1 MHTLFSKRPLPVVLL
16 VTSLL
21 IAFAACSDDT
31 PVGGGSSDHDA
42 PLIENLTIVDH
53 FHITITFDED
63 LDPSSAE
70 TLQNY
75 HVVDSTDPTHEMGVA
90 AAVLGDDNRTVTLA
104 TWAAMI
110 SSYTLDMIVSG
121 VKDVHGNATT
131 ALHNSFH
138 GTATPDTDPPVI
150 VSTSPA
156 WNSTAV
162 PVRSAVVIQFSEP
175 VLYNTNSSL
184 TWTSPTGPVNFQQ
197 DGYYTSTITMV
208 ASNSLAYNATQTIS
222 LTGIKDRS
230 DNPMA
235 DAEFSFT
242 TARTPDTTKPTLV
255 SSFPAHGSTNVDTT
269 TTISLTFSEPM
280 DRYHFQIDIT
290 PQILLQDYPGAW
302 SNNDRTITLT
312 LRDDMPLYDNRQYN
326 IVVYPNGVFDLGGNT
341 VPDFQRVLFT
351 TGQKLEQGQ
360 ISGRVKGDPNTQS
373 YDPSGTIVLAEDY
386 FSDTYD
392 YGIVAGNDSYQIR
405 NLPFGPYLVRGY
417 FDSNRDG
424 QVNIETGDAIGGY
437 GANIDQG
444 DLELEFIGIGEGD
457 HVTGID
463 FQMYD
468 PAAASGYTSY
478 SGTAFDSYRDVYV
491 GFFIS
496 ASDAAL
502 LQNPIFVEDDY
513 WVPGKQHDE
522 YPDWVFNQVFQ
533 GFADGTY
540 YVAAFLDGDGNF
552 VYDPATDPAG
562 VYGGAATPTALV
574 MTSGKD
580 YPGITIAMSDPSPAA
595 RVAALATIGAK
606 WPAPAKN
613 PGFQQFVDAFAKANA
628 ISTVSQNDG
637 ARRPPLVTKPLQ

>member
-208 ASNSLAYNATQTIS
+208 AS
-222 LTGIKDRS
+222 
-230 DNPMA
+230 
-235 DAEFSFT
+235 
-242 TARTPDTTKPTLV
+242 
-255 SSFPAHGSTNVDTT
+255 
-269 TTISLTFSEPM
+269 
-280 DRYHFQIDIT
+280 
-290 PQILLQDYPGAW
+290 
-302 SNNDRTITLT
+302 
-312 LRDDMPLYDNRQYN
+312 
-326 IVVYPNGVFDLGGNT
+326 
-341 VPDFQRVLFT
+341 
-351 TGQKLEQGQ
+351 
-360 ISGRVKGDPNTQS
+360 
-373 YDPSGTIVLAEDY
+373 
-386 FSDTYD
+386 
-392 YGIVAGNDSYQIR
+392 
-405 NLPFGPYLVRGY
+405 
-417 FDSNRDG
+417 
-424 QVNIETGDAIGGY
+424 
-437 GANIDQG
+437 
-444 DLELEFIGIGEGD
+444 
-457 HVTGID
+457 
-463 FQMYD
+463 
-468 PAAASGYTSY
+468 
-478 SGTAFDSYRDVYV
+478 
-491 GFFIS
+491 
-496 ASDAAL
+496 
-502 LQNPIFVEDDY
+502 
-513 WVPGKQHDE
+513 
-522 YPDWVFNQVFQ
+522 
-533 GFADGTY
+533 
-540 YVAAFLDGDGNF
+540 
-552 VYDPATDPAG
+552 
-562 VYGGAATPTALV
+562 
-574 MTSGKD
+574 
-580 YPGITIAMSDPSPAA
+580 
-595 RVAALATIGAK
+595 
-606 WPAPAKN
+606 
-613 PGFQQFVDAFAKANA
+613 
-628 ISTVSQNDG
+628 
-637 ARRPPLVTKPLQ
+637 